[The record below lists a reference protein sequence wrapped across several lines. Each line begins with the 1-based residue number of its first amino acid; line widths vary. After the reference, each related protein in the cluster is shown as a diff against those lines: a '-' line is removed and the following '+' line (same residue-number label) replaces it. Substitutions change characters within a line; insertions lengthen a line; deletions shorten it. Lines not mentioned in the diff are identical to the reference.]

1 MISLEK
7 IRTSPNV
14 VAVTA
19 TVGLLATLL
28 SGCVTNPVTGAS
40 EVGFVSTAQQI
51 AIGEEQYRPAQ
62 QMQGGLYTVDPELT
76 EYVAGVGQRVA
87 AYSNIDLPYEFVVLN
102 NSIPN
107 AWALPGGKLAVNR
120 GLLVELRNEAELA
133 AVLGHEVVHAAARHG
148 AKQIER
154 GMLLQ
159 GALVA
164 TAIGVQ
170 GSGLGNSVMQSAQL
184 AASLV
189 NTKYGR
195 DAERE
200 SDYYGTRM
208 LAQAGYDPYAAVTL
222 QETFLKLSDGR
233 EPSWMEGMLASHP
246 PSSER
251 VRNNRGLVETLRSEG
266 FTNGEY
272 GSDRYQAATRTI
284 RQDREAYANAD
295 AARSALRDGR
305 IEEALELAE
314 AALAAQNAEPTFH
327 ALRGDIRYEQER
339 YDDAVINYDRAI
351 DRDDAFYGH
360 YLGRGMSHVALEN
373 RAQAK
378 ADLNASVELL
388 PTTIAYLELGK
399 IAEAEGDLELAGRYY
414 QAAGQSEGPVGE
426 EARVRYARLY
436 RNN

>member
-1 MISLEK
+1 MPLNRIQ
-7 IRTSPNV
+7 RTLDTSRNLLIFII
-14 VAVTA
+14 
-19 TVGLLATLL
+19 LLAL
-28 SGCVTNPVTGAS
+28 SGCVTNPVTGQS

-51 AIGEEQYRPAQ
+51 AIGEEQYVPAQ
-62 QMQGGLYTVDPELT
+62 QMQGGQYVVDPELT
-76 EYVAGVGQRVA
+76 DYVAQVGQRVA

-102 NSIPN
+102 NSVPN

-170 GSGLGNSVMQSAQL
+170 GSALGNSVMQSAQM
-184 AASLV
+184 AATLV

-200 SDYYGTRM
+200 ADYYGTRM

-222 QETFLKLSDGR
+222 QETFLKLSEGR
-233 EPSWMEGMLASHP
+233 ESSWLEGMLASHP
-246 PSSER
+246 ASSER
-251 VRNNRGLVETLRSEG
+251 VQNNRGLVETLRSEG
-266 FTNGEY
+266 YTGGEY
-272 GSDRYQAATRTI
+272 GSDRYQRAVRTI
-284 RQDREAYANAD
+284 RADKEAYAKAD
-295 AARSALRDGR
+295 QARQAFREGNS
-305 IEEALELAE
+305 EEALELVE
-314 AALAAQNAEPTFH
+314 AALAMQNAEPTFH
-327 ALRGDIRYEQER
+327 GLRGDIRYEQGR
-339 YDDAVINYDRAI
+339 YGDAIINYDRAI
-351 DRDDAFYGH
+351 ERDDAFYGH
-360 YLGRGMSHVALEN
+360 YLGRGMSYVQQGD
-373 RAQAK
+373 RTRAK

-399 IAEAEGDLELAGRYY
+399 IAEAEGNTELAGRYY
-414 QAAGQSEGPVGE
+414 QAAGQSEGPVGQ
-426 EARVRYARLY
+426 EARARYARLY
-436 RNN
+436 RG